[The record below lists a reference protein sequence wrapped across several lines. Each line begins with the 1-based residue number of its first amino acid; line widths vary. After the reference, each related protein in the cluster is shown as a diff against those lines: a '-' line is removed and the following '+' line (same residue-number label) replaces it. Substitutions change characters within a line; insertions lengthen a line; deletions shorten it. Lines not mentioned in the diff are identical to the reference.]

1 MERHT
6 HQADAI
12 GGDGIHRG
20 SGHRPRRERV
30 VDGPGVDVKAKGVA
44 DDLDGGGGVAARRV
58 GHIPDR
64 EPSPS
69 AGGELTMHPG

>member
-12 GGDGIHRG
+12 GGDGIHPG

-64 EPSPS
+64 NRLRPPAGEP
-69 AGGELTMHPG
+69 TMHPG